1 MREALVKI
9 HIGRRT
15 IKTVIAVVIA
25 MLVVDAFG
33 ATTSKLLFAMMG
45 AMEAV
50 RPTFKESLEASLTQI
65 EGVMVGALAGVL
77 LRLLPFPA
85 VLSAG
90 IGILIVIVFYNSLRI
105 PFSPSLPCFIVVMV
119 CTTPDISPMSYA
131 LGRIWDSAIGLGV
144 GMIINTLVFPY
155 DNSKKIR
162 AAMQSL
168 DQELI
173 LFLEDIFDGD
183 DKLPNAEAM
192 EDKLD
197 DIAYQLNIFANQRLL
212 FQQRHQMEK
221 LKLFRQCKGSAR
233 QLVSHMEVLCSM
245 DKPGQLDDVNLEL
258 LRKSGAAIVEQPE
271 LMEWCDKDTVTNY
284 HVSRILALREELL
297 DVLTMAEISRNMEKY
312 PKEKTEGNSSA
323 QP

>member
-1 MREALVKI
+1 MRETLIKF

-25 MLVVDAFG
+25 MLAVDAFG

-65 EGVMVGALAGVL
+65 TGVFIGALAGVL
-77 LRLLPFPA
+77 LRMLPVPA
-85 VLSAG
+85 VLAAG
-90 IGILIVIVFYNSLRI
+90 VGILLVIVFYNALRI

-131 LGRIWDSAIGLGV
+131 MGRIWDSAIGLGV

-155 DNSKKIR
+155 DNSRKIR
-162 AAMQSL
+162 AAMHSL

-192 EDKLD
+192 EDKLE
-197 DIAYQLNIFANQRLL
+197 DIAYQLNVFANQRLL
-212 FQQRHQMEK
+212 FHQSHQKEQ
-221 LKLFRQCKGSAR
+221 LKLFRQCKGKAR

-245 DKPGQLDDVNLEL
+245 DRPGQINDENLEL
-258 LRKSGAAIVEQPE
+258 LRKGGANIVEQPE
-271 LMEWCDKDTVTNY
+271 LVEWCDKDTVTNY
-284 HVSRILALREELL
+284 HVSRVLVLRNELL
-297 DVLTMAEISRNMEKY
+297 EVLTKAENSLESRKGIW
-312 PKEKTEGNSSA
+312 KR
-323 QP
+323 